1 MSIQM
6 ISGTGGVAATR
17 GGDVQRTPPPAGA
30 AAAIEPQPA
39 AAASSGPQ
47 GSVDSDQVKEAARKI
62 NEQLTAMRQ
71 GLQFSVDEATGH
83 TIVRVLDSETGQTI
97 RQIPSE
103 EALAISQSLERL
115 QGVLL
120 KQEA

>member
-6 ISGTGGVAATR
+6 VSGASAALAKGSDASRTTPAATPGTVEAR
-17 GGDVQRTPPPAGA
+17 APAVNPEA
-30 AAAIEPQPA
+30 SVPA
-39 AAASSGPQ
+39 PDG
-47 GSVDSDQVKEAARKI
+47 DQVREATQRI
-62 NEQLTAMRQ
+62 NEQLRA
-71 GLQFSVDEATGH
+71 LQQDIHFSVDEETGH
-83 TIVRVLDSETGQTI
+83 TIVRVLDGATGQTI

-120 KQEA
+120 KQQA